1 MDGLVVL
8 AVVGDVVGGIVLGVK
23 LVGGSVVIFVGGS
36 VVITIGGAVVV
47 SVVVFSA
54 MTAKVDK

>member
-8 AVVGDVVGGIVLGVK
+8 AVVGDVVGGIVLVVK
-23 LVGGSVVIFVGGS
+23 LAGGSVVS
-36 VVITIGGAVVV
+36 TIGGAVGG